1 MEHLEKN
8 KKKMESELADMVDK
22 YENAY
27 KTIEEADSLRDEVNM
42 LRSSKKI
49 LSAAKVKKIDKIIK
63 PSLLNKDNVVL
74 KKEDYEAKKEAEKIL
89 KEARDMLSESINE
102 KCRRLTLEDEYRKII
117 SDPYIQEYLEYKK
130 CIGSHNLDR
139 EQEIDYREI
148 DIGDMD

>member
-1 MEHLEKN
+1 M
-8 KKKMESELADMVDK
+8 SRFG
-22 YENAY
+22 
-27 KTIEEADSLRDEVNM
+27 IGR
-42 LRSSKKI
+42 R
-49 LSAAKVKKIDKIIK
+49 AARYLYYRIA
-63 PSLLNKDNVVL
+63 L
-74 KKEDYEAKKEAEKIL
+74 KEYSVTYEAKKEAEKIL
-89 KEARDMLSESINE
+89 KETRDMLSESINE